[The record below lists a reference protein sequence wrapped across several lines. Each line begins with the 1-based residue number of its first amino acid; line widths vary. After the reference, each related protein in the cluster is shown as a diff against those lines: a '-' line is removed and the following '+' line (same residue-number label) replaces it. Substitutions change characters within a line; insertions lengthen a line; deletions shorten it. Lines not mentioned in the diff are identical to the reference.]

1 MSKHGRTPSDD
12 PVDPVGIIDHEIHR
26 LWKQFRHTNVSSS
39 SALLKIDLLLE
50 QRHDLTT
57 SQGEMLNP
65 LDVASASEW
74 GEAQL

>member
-1 MSKHGRTPSDD
+1 MSTHGRDANTDHAEQ
-12 PVDPVGIIDHEIHR
+12 VGIIDHEIHR

-57 SQGEMLNP
+57 SQGEMLNRD
-65 LDVASASEW
+65 DVATVAEW
-74 GEAQL
+74 GEAG